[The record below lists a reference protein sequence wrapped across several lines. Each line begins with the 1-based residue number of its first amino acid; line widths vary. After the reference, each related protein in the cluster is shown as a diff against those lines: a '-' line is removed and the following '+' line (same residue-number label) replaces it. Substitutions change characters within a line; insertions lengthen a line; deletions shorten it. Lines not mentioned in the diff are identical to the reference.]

1 MNRLNLPQNASFR
14 AFFVHLPRSTA
25 VRLRHLLEKSIE
37 NPPFC
42 GACNSESFTARIDE
56 AKSADNTFRI
66 DKDFNKVYTA
76 VKLSESGSIYSHS
89 ASLVTVVITERFA
102 VFTADYRKAS
112 SYKFSFNVVF
122 FKSGQKTFYDIT
134 FVL

>member
-1 MNRLNLPQNASFR
+1 MNRLNLPQNAPFR

-42 GACNSESFTARIDE
+42 GASNSERFTARIDE
-56 AKSADNTFRI
+56 AKSADNTSRI

-76 VKLSESGSIYSHS
+76 VKLSESGSTYSHS
-89 ASLVTVVITERFA
+89 AKLLDFVIRRKNATVTGRCELLQKPTYSSVVALLPRE
-102 VFTADYRKAS
+102 
-112 SYKFSFNVVF
+112 
-122 FKSGQKTFYDIT
+122 KSATLS
-134 FVL
+134 V